1 MPTRIRGFTEGIPP
15 RIDSL
20 RYCNRCM
27 ILFNNDYR
35 GKANQS
41 RFGLR
46 AACPVFFIVALEK
59 ESDNSIES
67 EWTLTNNDLTVSRIQ
82 ISYSSR
88 GEVKLVP
95 FTMYHRLPVLLF
107 LLCITHISGCE
118 QPKSEPGQ
126 STDSQV
132 APVIK
137 ANRSSTQATA
147 KPSPFQFVDIAHQ
160 SGIDFTYYGN
170 PSPQHYM
177 VEQNGGGVALFDYD
191 GDHCLDV
198 FLSNG
203 SHIDRPAEKA
213 GEAHRLFRSTG
224 KLPQELQFEN
234 VAAAAGV
241 ERSDFG
247 MGVACGDYNND
258 GFVDLYLCTYGKN
271 YFWEN
276 NGDGTFSDI
285 TDTTL
290 TGDDHWGASAA
301 FGDLDGDGDLDLYVA
316 NYVEYSHEDPPC
328 YLTISSQRVKISCGP
343 IGRIAEQ
350 DLLFENRGDGRFVD
364 RSESA
369 GIIQPTGGKGLAV
382 QIVDLNRDGLLDI
395 FVANDTSDN
404 FLFINQG
411 NLKFE
416 EQALVLGVAVGDQG
430 EPQSSMGI
438 ACADFNRNGLL
449 DLFVTNFEN
458 AANDFYEQLEVGGYV
473 TTNSRLGLDTTSR
486 PMLAFGTIF
495 ADFNLDQWPDLF
507 VANGHIWDLSGLGT
521 EHEYEMTQ
529 QLFYNQQ
536 GKRFQDV
543 SQNAGPYFQSKFLGR
558 ATAAGDIDNDGDAD
572 LLATHEIKPAALLQ
586 NESPM
591 QGKSVRLRFIGVKG
605 PREPLGCTLK
615 VVTGDVEQILVIP
628 AGGSYQASSDPRVIV
643 PAGNATSIQ
652 SLVLT
657 WPDGSREEW
666 NDLPIQREWTLIQG
680 TGQ

>member
-1 MPTRIRGFTEGIPP
+1 MHH
-15 RIDSL
+15 
-20 RYCNRCM
+20 
-27 ILFNNDYR
+27 
-35 GKANQS
+35 
-41 RFGLR
+41 RFS
-46 AACPVFFIVALEK
+46 VV
-59 ESDNSIES
+59 
-67 EWTLTNNDLTVSRIQ
+67 
-82 ISYSSR
+82 
-88 GEVKLVP
+88 
-95 FTMYHRLPVLLF
+95 LF
-107 LLCITHISGCE
+107 LFWISLISGCE
-118 QPKSEPGQ
+118 QVKPEPEQ
-126 STDSQV
+126 TSASQV
-132 APVIK
+132 APKVK
-137 ANRSSTQATA
+137 SNKSSIQAAA
-147 KPSPFQFVDIAHQ
+147 KPAPFQFREIAHQ
-160 SGIDFTYYGN
+160 SGLEFTYYGN

-177 VEQNGGGVALFDYD
+177 VEQNGGGVALFDFD
-191 GDHCLDV
+191 GDQCLDV

-203 SHIDRPAEKA
+203 SHFDRPAEEA
-213 GEAHRLFRSTG
+213 GEVHRLYRSIG
-224 KLPQELQFEN
+224 RLPQEVQFEN
-234 VAAAAGV
+234 VAAVAGV

-258 GFVDLYLCTYGKN
+258 GFVDLYLCTFGKN

-285 TDTTL
+285 TETTL
-290 TGDDHWGASAA
+290 TGDERWGASAA

-316 NYVEYSHEDPPC
+316 NYVEYSRDEPPC
-328 YLTISSQRVKISCGP
+328 YLTIRSQRVKISCGP
-343 IGRIAEQ
+343 IGRIAQQ

-458 AANDFYEQLEVGGYV
+458 AANDFYEQLEVGGYL

-495 ADFNLDQWPDLF
+495 ADFNLDRWPDLF
-507 VANGHIWDLSGLGT
+507 IANGHIWDLSALGT

-529 QLFYNQQ
+529 QLFYNRQ

-543 SQNAGPYFQSKFLGR
+543 SLESGPYFQSKFLGR
-558 ATAAGDIDNDGDAD
+558 ATAVGDIDNDGDAD

-643 PAGNATSIQ
+643 PTGHATSIQ

-657 WPDGSREEW
+657 WPDGSQEEW
-666 NDLPIQREWTLIQG
+666 NDLPTQGELTLIQG

>member
-1 MPTRIRGFTEGIPP
+1 M
-15 RIDSL
+15 
-20 RYCNRCM
+20 
-27 ILFNNDYR
+27 
-35 GKANQS
+35 
-41 RFGLR
+41 
-46 AACPVFFIVALEK
+46 
-59 ESDNSIES
+59 
-67 EWTLTNNDLTVSRIQ
+67 
-82 ISYSSR
+82 
-88 GEVKLVP
+88 VP
-95 FTMYHRLPVLLF
+95 FMRQHRLPVVVFLFCLL
-107 LLCITHISGCE
+107 LIAGCD
-118 QPKSEPGQ
+118 QNKSVPEP
-126 STDSQV
+126 SPVTQV
-132 APVIK
+132 ASELKLNK
-137 ANRSSTQATA
+137 ASTQATA
-147 KPSPFQFVDIAHQ
+147 KPAPFQFKDIAHQ
-160 SGIDFTYYGN
+160 SGLEFTYYGN

-177 VEQNGGGVALFDYD
+177 VEQNGGGVALFDFD
-191 GDHCLDV
+191 GDQCLDV

-203 SHIDRPAEKA
+203 SHFDRPAEDA
-213 GEAHRLFRSTG
+213 GEVHRLYRSIG
-224 KLPQELQFEN
+224 QLPQTLQFEN
-234 VAAAAGV
+234 VAAVAGV

-271 YFWEN
+271 RLWEN

-290 TGDDHWGASAA
+290 TGDEQWGASAA
-301 FGDLDGDGDLDLYVA
+301 FGDLDGDGDLDLYVT
-316 NYVEYSHEDPPC
+316 NYVEYSRDDSPC
-328 YLTISSQRVKISCGP
+328 YTTIGSQRVKISCGP
-343 IGRIAEQ
+343 IGRIAQQ
-350 DLLFENRGDGRFVD
+350 DLLYENLGDGRFVD
-364 RSESA
+364 RSQEA
-369 GIIQPTGGKGLAV
+369 GIIQPTAGKGLAV

-395 FVANDTSDN
+395 FVANDTTDN
-404 FLFINQG
+404 FLFLNQG
-411 NLKFE
+411 NMKFD

-458 AANDFYEQLEVGGYV
+458 AVNDFYEQLEVGGYL

-486 PMLAFGTIF
+486 PMLAFGTVF
-495 ADFNLDQWPDLF
+495 ADFDLDQWPDLF
-507 VANGHIWDLSGLGT
+507 VANGHIWDLSTLGT

-543 SQNAGPYFQSKFLGR
+543 SQSSGPYFQSKFLGR
-558 ATAAGDIDNDGDAD
+558 ATAVGDMDNDGDAD

-586 NESPM
+586 NESPR

-605 PREPLGCTLK
+605 SREPLGCTLK

-643 PAGNATSIQ
+643 PTGDATSIQ
-652 SLVLT
+652 SLVLN

-666 NDLPIQREWTLIQG
+666 NDLPIQAELTLIQG
-680 TGQ
+680 TGH

>member
-1 MPTRIRGFTEGIPP
+1 MRE
-15 RIDSL
+15 
-20 RYCNRCM
+20 
-27 ILFNNDYR
+27 
-35 GKANQS
+35 
-41 RFGLR
+41 
-46 AACPVFFIVALEK
+46 ACPVFFIVALAE

-67 EWTLTNNDLTVSRIQ
+67 EWTLTNNEPAGSRIQ
-82 ISYSSR
+82 ISYCFR
-88 GEVKLVP
+88 GEVKLIP
-95 FTMYHRLPVLLF
+95 FKIYHRLPVILF
-107 LLCITHISGCE
+107 LFYVSLGSGCDQTKPEPE
-118 QPKSEPGQ
+118 Q
-126 STDSQV
+126 TTVSQV
-132 APVIK
+132 APDIK
-137 ANRSSTQATA
+137 LDRSSPKTTA
-147 KPSPFQFVDIAHQ
+147 KSSPFQFVDIAHQ
-160 SGIDFTYYGN
+160 SGLGFTYYGN

-191 GDHCLDV
+191 GDQCLDV

-203 SHIDRPAEKA
+203 SHFDRPAEDA
-213 GEAHRLFRSTG
+213 GEVHRLYRSRG
-224 KLPQELQFEN
+224 SLPQTLLFEN

-285 TDTTL
+285 TETTL
-290 TGDDHWGASAA
+290 TGDEHWGASAA
-301 FGDLDGDGDLDLYVA
+301 FGDLDGDGDLDLYVV
-316 NYVEYSHEDPPC
+316 NYVEYSRDDPPC
-328 YLTISSQRVKISCGP
+328 YTTIGSQRVKISCGP
-343 IGRIAEQ
+343 IGRIAQQ
-350 DLLFENRGDGRFVD
+350 DLLFENRGNGQFVD

-369 GIIQPTGGKGLAV
+369 GIIQPIGGKGLAV

-395 FVANDTSDN
+395 FVANDTTDN

-458 AANDFYEQLEVGGYV
+458 AANDFYEQLEVGGYL

-507 VANGHIWDLSGLGT
+507 IANGHIWDLSTLGT

-543 SQNAGPYFQSKFLGR
+543 SQQSGPYFQSKFLGR
-558 ATAAGDIDNDGDAD
+558 ATAVGDIDNDGDAD

-586 NESPM
+586 NESSM

-605 PREPLGCTLK
+605 PRTPLGCTLK
-615 VVTGDVEQILVIP
+615 VVTDDVEQILVIP

-643 PAGNATSIQ
+643 PTGNAASIQ

-666 NDLPIQREWTLIQG
+666 NDLPNQGELTLIQG